1 MPTPAGSSQQYVDV
15 DTLKG
20 QLAIGSTD
28 TDDDLELNDACYA
41 ASRWIDEYTER
52 FFYQTTSEARTFVP
66 CDLYYLKLPEFCDLV
81 SVDTFKTDSSGDGT
95 FETTWL
101 TSDYQLLPVNPSA
114 RAESRPYTA
123 VKAVGSQT
131 FPWIVPGIAARDDL
145 VQITG
150 VWGWPAVP
158 YAVKQAARL
167 IAAEMYRIKDAPLGV
182 AGEGEFAIPINTT
195 TQRAKSLLGPYRRN
209 VVLVA

>member
-1 MPTPAGSSQQYVDV
+1 MPIPAGPTTLYVTIDEV
-15 DTLKG
+15 KAQLGIDLSDT
-20 QLAIGSTD
+20 A
-28 TDDDLELNDACYA
+28 DDLELTDACYA

-66 CDLYYLKLPEFCDLV
+66 GDLWCLKLPEFCDLV
-81 SVDTFKTDSSGDGT
+81 SVDTFKTDSGGDGT
-95 FETTWL
+95 FETTWA

-123 VKAVGSQT
+123 VKAVGSRT
-131 FPWIVPGIAARDDL
+131 FPWIVPGVAARDDL

-209 VVLVA
+209 AVLVA